1 MINRIKKEF
10 SDTRVIFVADRG
22 LNTSDNIYYLN
33 GDNKGEEIRFMHK
46 FRIHPKG
53 IQVNVSVPGSKKK
66 KKKAVKSTRNKWSI
80 IPRNTQRNNG
90 WIVRL

>member
-1 MINRIKKEF
+1 
-10 SDTRVIFVADRG
+10 
-22 LNTSDNIYYLN
+22 
-33 GDNKGEEIRFMHK
+33 MHK